1 MSFKAFDSACRYGEI
16 PNKGFYI
23 GEDGSQIKLTQSGIK
38 ESITINGITY
48 SSKTEAAREMNI
60 SPSLISKK
68 LKSDRTIEALAK
80 GTMKNRKGFNL
91 TSPDGE
97 IMEFESVSRAA
108 SEFGFNKMKMS
119 RLIKGKGIGDII
131 TISGIDYIFS

>member
-23 GEDGSQIKLTQSGIK
+23 GNDGSQIKLTQSGLK
-38 ESITINGITY
+38 ETITINGITY
-48 SSKTEAAREMNI
+48 SSKSEAAREMNI

-68 LKSDRTIEALAK
+68 LKADRTIEALVK
-80 GTMKNRKGFNL
+80 GTMNNRKGFNL

-97 IMEFESVSRAA
+97 IMEFESVRAA
-108 SEFGFNKMKMS
+108 GIKLGIDKSKIS
-119 RLIKGKGIGDII
+119 RMIKGKGIGDII